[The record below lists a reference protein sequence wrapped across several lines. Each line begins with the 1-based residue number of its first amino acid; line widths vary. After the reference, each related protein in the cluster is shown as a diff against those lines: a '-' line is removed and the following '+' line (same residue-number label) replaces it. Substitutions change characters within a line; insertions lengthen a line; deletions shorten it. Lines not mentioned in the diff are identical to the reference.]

1 MYLSSNIKPFFAE
14 ALKLVLVSMGSGG
27 NMETNANFKSD
38 RKPAGMLPLTDL
50 KALASNPESLVSR
63 KVSTVRMCLMPGVL
77 NKIKEGLEAQLMPH
91 LNRYYPAVGAIL
103 LGWEGLRCC
112 QPTGRLV
119 SDSPAIHVEVTGSF
133 YIFSPQIGSVLP
145 ARVNKMSEKHIGC
158 LIHETFNISLM
169 GDRMDSS
176 VTTGEVISIE
186 VTKLFWGYRGVPV
199 VQGRLLGERGQEPE
213 YDSGIDSSV
222 TVVTPDP
229 EAEEVSV
236 NPAEEKTSRK
246 SKKRKREEEIGDIA
260 EAADAVGDES
270 LNCSSKSKKKKKK
283 DDSSTVETQDTTLSA
298 GDESID
304 GPPKKKKKKK
314 KDTSD

>member
-1 MYLSSNIKPFFAE
+1 
-14 ALKLVLVSMGSGG
+14 MGSGG
-27 NMETNANFKSD
+27 NMEKNTNFKSD
-38 RKPAGMLPLTDL
+38 RKPAGMLPLADL
-50 KALASNPESLVSR
+50 KALASNSESLVSR

-176 VTTGEVISIE
+176 VTTGEVIMIE
-186 VTKLFWGYRGVPV
+186 VTKLFWGFRGVPV
-199 VQGRLLGERGQEPE
+199 IQGRLLSGRGQEPE

-229 EAEEVSV
+229 EAEEVSI
-236 NPAEEKTSRK
+236 NPAEEKTSKK
-246 SKKRKREEEIGDIA
+246 SKKRKREEENSETV
-260 EAADAVGDES
+260 EAGDAVGDES

-283 DDSSTVETQDTTLSA
+283 DDSSSVETQDTTLSA

>member
-1 MYLSSNIKPFFAE
+1 
-14 ALKLVLVSMGSGG
+14 MGSGG
-27 NMETNANFKSD
+27 NMDKNEKFKTD
-38 RKPAGMLPLTDL
+38 RKPAGMLPLADL
-50 KALASNPESLVSR
+50 KVLADSPDSLVSM

-103 LGWEGLRCC
+103 LGWEDLRCS
-112 QPTGRLV
+112 QATGRLV
-119 SDSPAIHVEVTGSF
+119 SDSPAIHIEVTGCF

-145 ARVNKMSEKHIGC
+145 ATVNKMSEKHIGC

-176 VTTGEVISIE
+176 VSTGEVIMIE

-199 VQGRLLGERGQEPE
+199 IQGRLLCERGRGQEPE
-213 YDSGIDSSV
+213 YDSGIDSST

-229 EAEEVSV
+229 EVEEVMVSQ
-236 NPAEEKTSRK
+236 AEEKPSRK
-246 SKKRKREEEIGDIA
+246 SKKRKREEESSETA
-260 EAADAVGDES
+260 ETSEPVGDKS
-270 LNCSSKSKKKKKK
+270 INCPCPSKSKKKKKK
-283 DDSSTVETQDTTLSA
+283 DDSSTTETQDITF
-298 GDESID
+298 DESINS
-304 GPPKKKKKKK
+304 PPKKKKKKK

>member
-1 MYLSSNIKPFFAE
+1 
-14 ALKLVLVSMGSGG
+14 MGSGG
-27 NMETNANFKSD
+27 NMDKHEKFKTD
-38 RKPAGMLPLTDL
+38 RKPAGMLPLADL
-50 KALASNPESLVSR
+50 KVLADSPDSLVSR

-103 LGWEGLRCC
+103 LGWEDLRCC
-112 QPTGRLV
+112 QSTGRLV
-119 SDSPAIHVEVTGSF
+119 SDSPAIHVEVTGRF

-145 ARVNKMSEKHIGC
+145 ATVNKMSEKHIGC

-176 VTTGEVISIE
+176 VSTGEVIMIE

-199 VQGRLLGERGQEPE
+199 IQGRLLSERGRGQETD
-213 YDSGIDSSV
+213 YDSGIDSSA

-229 EAEEVSV
+229 EVEEVMVSQ
-236 NPAEEKTSRK
+236 AEEKPSRK
-246 SKKRKREEEIGDIA
+246 SKKRKREEESSETA
-260 EAADAVGDES
+260 ETSEPLGDES
-270 LNCSSKSKKKKKK
+270 LNCPSKSKKKKKK
-283 DDSSTVETQDTTLSA
+283 DVNRIMETQDITLSA
-298 GDESID
+298 ADESIHS
-304 GPPKKKKKKK
+304 PPKKKKKKK